1 MRWEEVEDHTADTG
15 LRLWGKSAEECIL
28 VAVVGFINLITDPKT
43 LVIDED
49 TKYDE
54 EAWYDTDE
62 GAEICMRDVLNDLL
76 YDLEVSDKLPVAI
89 LRAEMAGE
97 FFVMG
102 YHYGKWV
109 HGISTSRT
117 EIKAITWQDLE
128 LRETEK
134 GVWKGYV
141 IFDI

>member
-28 VAVVGFINLITDPKT
+28 AAVIGFVNLTTDPKT

-54 EAWYDTDE
+54 EAWYDTDD
-62 GAEICMRDVLNDLL
+62 GADVTLLDVLNDLL
-76 YDLEVSDKLPVAI
+76 YDLEVNDKLPVAI

-97 FFVMG
+97 FFVIG

-109 HGISTSRT
+109 QDISTSRT
-117 EIKAITWQDLE
+117 EIKAITWQDLRLE
-128 LRETEK
+128 ETES
-134 GVWKGYV
+134 GWEGYV